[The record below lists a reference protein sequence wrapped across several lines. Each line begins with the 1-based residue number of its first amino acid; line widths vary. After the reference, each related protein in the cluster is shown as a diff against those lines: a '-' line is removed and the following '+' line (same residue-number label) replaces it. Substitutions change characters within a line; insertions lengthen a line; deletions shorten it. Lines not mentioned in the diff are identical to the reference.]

1 MKKRDAS
8 QILYENKTWQ
18 SNLQASNNA
27 AHLTRHCDR
36 AMLKKR
42 LRWFIARGL
51 HLFPFR
57 TEKLNLVA
65 PMVLRKRESRSP
77 PPSEESLT
85 DTIRGAFSFL
95 GEMGGS
101 GEMGGL
107 GMMGS
112 LRIMGS
118 TGGLRM
124 MGNPGELSNPGKQ
137 NPISP
142 IRLISLQCR
151 AQIGRNRILSG
162 LQGQI
167 CGGNL

>member
-8 QILYENKTWQ
+8 QILYENKSWQ

-95 GEMGGS
+95 GEMGMMGRL
-101 GEMGGL
+101 GYLGGL
-107 GMMGS
+107 GIMGGPGN
-112 LRIMGS
+112 LRI
-118 TGGLRM
+118 TGYS
-124 MGNPGELSNPGKQ
+124 GELSNPGKQ
-137 NPISP
+137 NPIS
-142 IRLISLQCR
+142 LISLQFR
-151 AQIGRNRILSG
+151 ARIVRNRILSG